1 MRQVATLLGNRKQSI
16 VTSWTY
22 AMWNDAI
29 KIKALSL
36 QPTKQRPSVMQIG
49 VYVKDLTVCDNECM

>member
-22 AMWNDAI
+22 AMWHDAI

-36 QPTKQRPSVMQIG
+36 QPTKLPTTAAPICDADWSVCERFDS
-49 VYVKDLTVCDNECM
+49 V